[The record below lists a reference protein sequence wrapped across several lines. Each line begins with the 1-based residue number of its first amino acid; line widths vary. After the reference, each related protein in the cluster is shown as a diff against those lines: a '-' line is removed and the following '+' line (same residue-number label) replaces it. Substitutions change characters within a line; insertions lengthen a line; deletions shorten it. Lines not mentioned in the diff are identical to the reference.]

1 LRDRDQGH
9 LSMFEFLHTALD
21 HLGTY
26 PWGVLSGT
34 IWVLILLALAF
45 DYLNGMHDAA
55 NSIATI
61 VSTRVLSPQWAV
73 LWAAFFNFVAFII
86 FPLKVA
92 ATIQKDI
99 VDQSLVSDP
108 QLANYLIAGTLTAA
122 CLWNLL
128 TWWL

>member
-1 LRDRDQGH
+1 MFHFFSHAADNWFTTDYGQ
-9 LSMFEFLHTALD
+9 LSLAVWL
-21 HLGTY
+21 
-26 PWGVLSGT
+26 
-34 IWVLILLALAF
+34 LIALALAF

-73 LWAAFFNFVAFII
+73 LWAAFFNFVAFVI

-99 VDQSLVSDP
+99 VDQALVRDP
-108 QLANYLIAGTLTAA
+108 NLANYLIA
-122 CLWNLL
+122 
-128 TWWL
+128 